1 MSKRD
6 YEGLPTLAKAG
17 RTREGVCT
25 ANLYQENSS
34 HIPHQCLPNKLNVFQ
49 CLFPDFAFEISFKVL
64 SYCIRVTPPGNLAN
78 KIWWG
83 SDSIDC
89 WGKSSPWAHL
99 SSEMTGAQ
107 TKIVGPSVWVRQ
119 HPRNADQLHQLT
131 VSVVSN
137 YTDIITFSI
146 WVFLYV
152 TKKKR
157 CSKCC
162 SPFSLCISPWRGS
175 GTSSDTLPVPFVIPS
190 FGTLRGAQLQPWDRG
205 AGWPT
210 CGKWAVSGS
219 QA

>member
-49 CLFPDFAFEISFKVL
+49 CLFLWLCIWDFFQGFILLYQSP
-64 SYCIRVTPPGNLAN
+64 SGNLAN
-78 KIWWG
+78 KIWWD

-89 WGKSSPWAHL
+89 RGKSSPWAHL

-107 TKIVGPSVWVRQ
+107 TKIVGPSVWVKQ

-152 TKKKR
+152 TKKQGVR
-157 CSKCC
+157 NAVVP
-162 SPFSLCISPWRGS
+162 SPSAFHHGVAVAQHR
-175 GTSSDTLPVPFVIPS
+175 TLFQCH
-190 FGTLRGAQLQPWDRG
+190 L
-205 AGWPT
+205 
-210 CGKWAVSGS
+210 
-219 QA
+219 